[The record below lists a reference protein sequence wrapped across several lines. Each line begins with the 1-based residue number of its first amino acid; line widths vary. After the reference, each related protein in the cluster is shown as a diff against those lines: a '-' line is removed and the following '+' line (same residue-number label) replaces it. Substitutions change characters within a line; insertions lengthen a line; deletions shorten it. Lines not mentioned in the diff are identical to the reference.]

1 MKKVISKFF
10 GIVAMILFIQCKSAY
25 SQSQKPNVVL
35 ILTDDQGWGDLSLHG
50 NPVLETKNLDNLAN
64 EGTRLNN
71 FYVSPLCAPTRA
83 GILTGRYHLQTGV
96 VSVSNGL
103 EIMDTDETTLAELFK
118 ANGYQTGAFGKW
130 HNGAHYPNRPN
141 DQGFNEFIGFT
152 EGHLSNYFNTGLN
165 HNGKKAKTRGYI
177 TDVLTD
183 EAIQFIDK
191 NKEKPFFCYVPYN
204 APHSPFQVP
213 DKYFNKYKGK
223 NLDDELATVYGML
236 ESVDDN
242 VGRLLKYLKDKNLE
256 ENTIVIFMTDNG
268 PNGVRYNGVMR
279 GIKGS
284 VHEGGMRVPF
294 FIKWPGKIKSQKLE
308 ETLTANIDI
317 YPTLLELCQLKPIAT
332 KPLYGISF
340 ASLLLEKPSST
351 IENRKIFTNVNFMQI
366 PASLN
371 LGGFRDN
378 QYRYVY
384 EQNKNQLF
392 YLKTDPSEQNNLAKK
407 EPQLTSKYE
416 SDYKQ
421 WFASATAELT
431 YKNPVILSAEG
442 TELPSYE
449 ATVTTGLKYKEGH
462 GWAHDWIAKWPSTND
477 SLYWLID
484 CKKTGKYQLEIEYLC
499 SKANKGSNLL
509 VRVGD
514 QQKRIKLRKR
524 TSELIHSPDR
534 VKRKEAYE
542 VKKWGKLNIGD
553 FYVLEGKH
561 QITIKAGD
569 LVGNNVMEF
578 NQLIIKYAE

>member
-1 MKKVISKFF
+1 MKKVVSKFF
-10 GIVAMILFIQCKSAY
+10 GALVMISIVYCKSAS
-25 SQSQKPNVVL
+25 SQDHKPNVVL
-35 ILTDDQGWGDLSLHG
+35 ILTDDQGWGDLSLNG
-50 NPVLETKNLDNLAN
+50 NPVLETKNLDNLAI

-103 EIMDTDETTLAELFK
+103 EIMKSDETTLAELFK

-141 DQGFNEFIGFT
+141 DQGFDEFLGFT
-152 EGHLSNYFNTGLN
+152 EGHLSNYFNTDLN
-165 HNGKKAKTRGYI
+165 RNGKTVKTKGYI
-177 TDVLTD
+177 SDVLTD

-191 NKEKPFFCYVPYN
+191 NKDKPFFCYVPYN

-213 DKYFNKYKGK
+213 DKYFDKYKGK
-223 NLDDELATVYGML
+223 NLDDELATVYGMV
-236 ESVDDN
+236 ENVDDN

-268 PNGVRYNGVMR
+268 PNGLRYNGVMR

-284 VHEGGMRVPF
+284 VHEGGVRVPF
-294 FIKWPGKIKSQKLE
+294 FIKWPGKIKSQTVE

-317 YPTLLELCQLKPIAT
+317 YPTLLELCKLEPIAT
-332 KPLYGISF
+332 KPLDGISF
-340 ASLLLEKPSST
+340 ASLLLDRPSSL

-371 LGGFRDN
+371 AGGFRDN

-384 EQNKNQLF
+384 EQNESQLYF
-392 YLKTDPSEQNNLAKK
+392 LKVDPLEQNDLAKK

-416 SDYKQ
+416 LAYKQ

-431 YKNPVILSAEG
+431 YNNPVILSAKG
-442 TELPSYE
+442 LELPSYE
-449 ATVTTGLKYKEGH
+449 AVLTTGLKYKEGH
-462 GWAHDWIAKWPSTND
+462 GWAHDWIATWPSTND
-477 SLYWLID
+477 SLYWKID
-484 CKKTGKYQLEIEYLC
+484 CEKAGNYQLEIEYLC
-499 SKANKGSNLL
+499 SKGNKGSKLL

-514 QQKRIKLRKR
+514 QQKQVKLRKR
-524 TSELIHSPDR
+524 TSELVHSPDR

-542 VKKWGKLNIGD
+542 IKKWGKLSIGN
-553 FYVLEGKH
+553 FYISEGKH
-561 QITIKAGD
+561 QITIKASD
-569 LVGNNVMEF
+569 LVGDNVMDF
-578 NQLIIKYAE
+578 NKLIIRNKE